1 MSLLER
7 GTIGIKEVVNLMFR
21 RSRRTREEIVYEI
34 LRVLKVTHGA
44 HISYVMQKARLN
56 YYQAKNYLNE
66 LTMKEY
72 IAVKNGLYICLEQG
86 REFITRYEALKIL
99 NKT

>member
-1 MSLLER
+1 MPQ
-7 GTIGIKEVVNLMFR
+7 

-34 LRVLKVTHGA
+34 LRILNVTHGSR
-44 HISYVMQKARLN
+44 ISHVMQKARLN

-66 LTMKEY
+66 LTKKEY
-72 IAVKNGLYICLEQG
+72 VAVKNGLYILLDQG
-86 REFITRYEALKIL
+86 RKFIIRYEALKTI